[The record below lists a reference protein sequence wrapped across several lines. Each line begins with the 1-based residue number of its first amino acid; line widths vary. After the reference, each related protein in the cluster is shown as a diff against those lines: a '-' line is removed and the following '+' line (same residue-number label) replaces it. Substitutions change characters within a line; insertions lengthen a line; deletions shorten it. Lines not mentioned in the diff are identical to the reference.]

1 MSMLQT
7 VPTDAAQCETEQRSV
22 IYSVLPLIMTQ
33 SNEDESHLGTRFN
46 VNGTRTKNEN
56 RTPCPKRSCHL
67 HTVLQK
73 YFRQVC
79 TITQYPPPRYSLLK
93 NF

>member
-1 MSMLQT
+1 MSSTEILMSMLQT

-46 VNGTRTKNEN
+46 ANGTQQKPDTLSK
-56 RTPCPKRSCHL
+56 
-67 HTVLQK
+67 TVMSSA
-73 YFRQVC
+73 YS
-79 TITQYPPPRYSLLK
+79 TTQI
-93 NF
+93 F